1 MSTHPVASSPAASV
15 TAAILAVGDEVLRG
29 EIINSNAAYLGDRLF
44 SLGFDVV
51 LHLAVSDRPDDIKA
65 ALQRLGLQADLVV
78 VTGGLGPTDDDRTV
92 GVVCE
97 LLGVNPIQH
106 ESSLEAMRAWFSARD
121 YALTPNNLKQTE
133 IPAGSDPLP
142 NPAGLAPGFGV
153 QLGRA
158 RCFFMPGVP
167 REMRRIFETHVVA
180 RAQKL
185 IVERGAPVALSRTF
199 HIFGMGESHIDH
211 RLQGI
216 EDGCP
221 PGTVAIHYRTAN
233 PENHVRVVVRDAD
246 PKRGQETLDRLDNI
260 VHERLG
266 SVIYGIDDDTFI
278 SALRRTFMAARKRL
292 AIAESCTG
300 GLAGQ
305 LVTHEP
311 GASGFFAGGVVA
323 YENDVKERVL
333 GVESSVLR
341 VHGAV
346 SEPCAAQMATGVRRL
361 LNVDV
366 AVAITGIAGDS
377 LHDLSYPQ
385 AADSLSSEKP
395 VGTVCFAV
403 ADGNGVRTE
412 TRQFSAGRDRVR
424 NAAAYHALELA
435 RRAVLMPV
443 EFPSSQQSPVELS
456 SKRK

>member
-1 MSTHPVASSPAASV
+1 
-15 TAAILAVGDEVLRG
+15 
-29 EIINSNAAYLGDRLF
+29 
-44 SLGFDVV
+44 
-51 LHLAVSDRPDDIKA
+51 
-65 ALQRLGLQADLVV
+65 
-78 VTGGLGPTDDDRTV
+78 
-92 GVVCE
+92 VVCDI
-97 LLGVNPIQH
+97 LGVKPVQH
-106 ESSLEAMRAWFSARD
+106 ESSLEAMKAWFAARD

-153 QLGRA
+153 QIGRA

-167 REMRRIFETHVVA
+167 REMRRIFESHVVA
-180 RAQKL
+180 RAGK
-185 IVERGAPVALSRTF
+185 IIAERGAPAALSRTF

-216 EDGCP
+216 EEGCP
-221 PGTVAIHYRTAN
+221 EGTVAIHYRTAN
-233 PENHVRVVVRDAD
+233 PENHVRIVVRDTD
-246 PKRGQETLDRLDNI
+246 RSRGQETFDRLDTL

-266 SVIYGIDDDTFI
+266 SVIYGVDDDTFI

-292 AIAESCTG
+292 AVAESCTG

-323 YENDVKERVL
+323 YENDVKQRVL
-333 GVESSVLR
+333 GVEAEILR
-341 VHGAV
+341 IHGAV
-346 SEPCAAQMATGVRRL
+346 SEPCAAQMALGIRRL

-366 AVAITGIAGDS
+366 AVSITGIAGDS
-377 LHDLSYPQ
+377 QHDLSYPQ
-385 AADSLSSEKP
+385 AAAPASTEKS
-395 VGTVCFAV
+395 VGTVCFGV

-412 TRQFSAGRDRVR
+412 TRQFSAGRERVR

-443 EFPSSQQSPVELS
+443 EIPSSQQSPVELS